1 MIYPQKMKLYFV
13 RHGESEANTRRVISN
28 RESLFGLTPLGK
40 KQANILAAKLKDF
53 PITAIFSSP
62 VLRARETADILSQS
76 LRQPYQ
82 VTEALREYDCGILEE
97 QSDDASWGLHREIYE
112 DWTLHHNYQRQPEG
126 GECFLDIQK
135 RFLPF
140 IAALTHDSLHTDG
153 HVLFVGHGGLFQLML
168 LLVLTNV
175 DDIFVSSHGI
185 EHTDCIIVEQQFA
198 GLVCLQWG
206 EFKFGNT

>member
-1 MIYPQKMKLYFV
+1 MRLYFV

-28 RESLFGLTPLGK
+28 RERPFGLTDLGRQ
-40 KQANILAAKLKDF
+40 QANSLADKLKDI

-62 VLRARETADILSQS
+62 VLRARKTADILSQACG
-76 LRQPYQ
+76 QPYQ

-97 QSDDASWGLHREIYE
+97 QSDAASWLMHREIYE
-112 DWTLHHNYQRQPEG
+112 DWTLHHDYQRQPEG

-140 IAALTHDSLHTDG
+140 IKALTDDSLHANH

-168 LLVLTNV
+168 PLLLTNI
-175 DDIFVSSHGI
+175 DNGFVRLHGI
-185 EHTDCIIVEQQFA
+185 KHTDCVIAEQMAA
-198 GLVCLQWG
+198 GLACLQWG
-206 EFKFGNT
+206 QFKFDDT